1 MASLV
6 ASIMLCLVLVDHFSI
21 YVVFVMVM
29 ARMLLARVM
38 NSEMA
43 IPIIFI
49 WELVDFSSFS
59 FFVSSPSL
67 I

>member
-1 MASLV
+1 
-6 ASIMLCLVLVDHFSI
+6 
-21 YVVFVMVM
+21 
-29 ARMLLARVM
+29 
-38 NSEMA
+38 MA